1 MSSDENPAEDG
12 GSIPVGLDMLIDRG
26 QSRRQDPS
34 QLRLIMTMVSKK
46 PKWSSDPYH
55 EQSWLKTPEL
65 KRPRGSLKA
74 PFGAFPVAPDPDPSQ
89 PQAQHVSHLG
99 LRIEA
104 F

>member
-55 EQSWLKTPEL
+55 
-65 KRPRGSLKA
+65 
-74 PFGAFPVAPDPDPSQ
+74 
-89 PQAQHVSHLG
+89 
-99 LRIEA
+99 
-104 F
+104 

>member
-1 MSSDENPAEDG
+1 MSSDENPTEDD

-55 EQSWLKTPEL
+55 
-65 KRPRGSLKA
+65 
-74 PFGAFPVAPDPDPSQ
+74 
-89 PQAQHVSHLG
+89 
-99 LRIEA
+99 
-104 F
+104 